1 MESTRVDRCPVVRL
15 MKTRPEAVAA
25 CRGGHVRVNDRPAK
39 PVVDGVSR

>member
-25 CRGGHVRVNDRPAK
+25 CRGGHVRV
-39 PVVDGVSR
+39 